1 MTQLPGG
8 KVTISQLLPG
18 YQIVHVNYICTSHSL
33 SVQAFYSYCSC
44 MIIHLIHQSI
54 TLIISET
61 SLYYLKNN
69 EMINKIIIYTGAA
82 GEKDKVFCR
91 LQCVWTTA
99 ALIN

>member
-8 KVTISQLLPG
+8 KVTISRSLSG

-33 SVQAFYSYCSC
+33 SSYCSC
-44 MIIHLIHQSI
+44 IIHLIHQSI